1 MMNST
6 SSEKHIV
13 RLEAGRSRQSYWED
27 VFRYRELFSVLAR
40 RDIAVRYKQT
50 AIGVLWAV
58 LRPLLTMMVFT
69 FVFGRIAKLPSEGAP
84 YPLLV
89 FSGMVPWFFFA
100 SSISESS
107 GSLVANANL
116 LSKVYFPRILI
127 PASSILVAAVDFV
140 IALVLLVALM
150 VFFDV
155 MPSWRLVCLP
165 LFLAVAL
172 AAALGLGLCF
182 SALNIRYRDFQFIV
196 PFLLQ
201 MGIYVSPIG
210 FASTVVS
217 EQWRLVYALNPMV
230 GVIEGFRWAVLGGAF
245 EIRWDVLAVSGV
257 VSGVLLCVGVLFFR
271 RFERGIAD
279 VI

>member
-1 MMNST
+1 MT
-6 SSEKHIV
+6 SNFLEKQVV
-13 RLEAGRSRQSYWED
+13 RLEAGKTGQSYWSD
-27 VFRYRELFSVLAR
+27 VFRYRELFAVLAG

-50 AIGVLWAV
+50 AIGILWAL
-58 LRPLLTMMVFT
+58 LRPLLTMLVFT
-69 FVFGRIAKLPSEGAP
+69 FVFGRIAQLPSEGAP
-84 YPLLV
+84 YALLV

-100 SSISESS
+100 SSVSESS

-127 PASSILVAAVDFV
+127 PLSSILVAAVDFL
-140 IALVLLVALM
+140 IAMALLIVLM
-150 VFFDV
+150 FFFDLL
-155 MPSWRLVCLP
+155 PSWRLLTLP
-165 LFLAVAL
+165 LFLTIAL
-172 AAALGLGLCF
+172 GAAIGLGLSF

-201 MGIYVSPIG
+201 MGIYTSPIG
-210 FASTVVS
+210 FSISVIP
-217 EQWRLVYALNPMV
+217 EKWHLLYAINPMV

-245 EIRWDVLAVSGV
+245 ELRWDVLAVSGSV
-257 VSGVLLCVGVLFFR
+257 AAILLCVGVLFFR

>member
-1 MMNST
+1 MTANFSG
-6 SSEKHIV
+6 KQVV
-13 RLEAGRSRQSYWED
+13 RLEAGKTSQSYWSD
-27 VFRYRELFSVLAR
+27 VFRYRELFAVLAG

-50 AIGVLWAV
+50 AIGILWAL

-69 FVFGRIAKLPSEGAP
+69 FVFGRIAQLPSEGAP
-84 YPLLV
+84 YALLV

-100 SSISESS
+100 SSVSESS

-127 PASSILVAAVDFV
+127 PLSSILVAAVDFL
-140 IALVLLVALM
+140 IAMGLLIVLMFL
-150 VFFDV
+150 FDLL
-155 MPSWRLVCLP
+155 PSWRLLTLP
-165 LFLAVAL
+165 LFLTIAL
-172 AAALGLGLCF
+172 GAAIGLGLSF

-201 MGIYVSPIG
+201 MGIYASPIG
-210 FASTVVS
+210 FSISVIP
-217 EQWRLVYALNPMV
+217 EKWHLFYALNPMV
-230 GVIEGFRWAVLGGAF
+230 GVIEGFRWAVLGGTF
-245 EIRWDVLAVSGV
+245 ELRWDVVAVSGFV
-257 VSGVLLCVGVLFFR
+257 AVVLLCVGVISFR